1 MKSISFMRII
11 VVFLSLNRSVTF
23 VTRHW
28 NSCCC
33 WELNPTF
40 HVCLL
45 STSLLSLKAF
55 FLTQFGWSTAQNTT
69 PADEVGLRGQVEATG
84 SVDEILKKFSHLVLL
99 RRQPSFIGE
108 NKRDSVTWLI
118 TWPLLLLLL
127 WLLLRNISLVNKWL
141 GSEWKRS
148 LRNKM
153 SFNVFKILINPWKTF
168 LCLFHVK

>member
-1 MKSISFMRII
+1 MNEWNQ
-11 VVFLSLNRSVTF
+11 FLSWESLWCFCRWIVRWRLSPVTETVAAAENWIRLFMF
-23 VTRHW
+23 VSSAPR
-28 NSCCC
+28 C
-33 WELNPTF
+33 
-40 HVCLL
+40 
-45 STSLLSLKAF
+45 SLWGLF
-55 FLTQFGWSTAQNTT
+55 FFTQFGWNTAQNTT

-153 SFNVFKILINPWKTF
+153 
-168 LCLFHVK
+168 